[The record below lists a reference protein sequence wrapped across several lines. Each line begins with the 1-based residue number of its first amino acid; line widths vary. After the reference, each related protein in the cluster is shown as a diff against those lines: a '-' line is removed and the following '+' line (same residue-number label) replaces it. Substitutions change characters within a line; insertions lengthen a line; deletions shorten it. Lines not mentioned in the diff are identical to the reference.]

1 MQNPVDSSQ
10 MSLLKPE
17 EVKVSVQ
24 FKNNYE
30 ANNGS
35 SRGIPAEGVLKQ
47 AKTRNMEI

>member
-1 MQNPVDSSQ
+1 
-10 MSLLKPE
+10 MSLHKPD

-35 SRGIPAEGVLKQ
+35 SGGIPADAVLKR
-47 AKTRNMEI
+47 AKTKNLEI